1 MSVALEQAASGPAK
15 DLALAPGGE
24 GAPEVPPLPID
35 FLVLGAQKCGTTWIH
50 HVLSQH
56 PEVFIPPAKE
66 LHFFNKA
73 AGLARGRGWYAAQ
86 FADAAPGQ
94 LRGECT
100 PNYLWNHLAPEERP
114 ALGERHDLGPALAAT
129 RPGLRLVATLRNP
142 VDRAVSAFHHHINQ
156 GRIAPDARILDH
168 LWTLGIASMGMYA
181 RHLRHWFDA
190 FGREPLL
197 VLVYEADIAPDRAKP
212 VTAERLFA
220 HLGIAPFVVPSLY
233 EQRNARR
240 GYLAMRLARR
250 LPPSSLPGRAVR
262 RAIEAVTPQRVDR
275 WFRFEVSAQD
285 RAELAG
291 LFAPYQREL
300 EELLDRR
307 MPW

>member
-1 MSVALEQAASGPAK
+1 MSTALEQRATAPAS
-15 DLALAPGGE
+15 ALAPGGAR
-24 GAPEVPPLPID
+24 APEVPPLPID
-35 FLVLGAQKCGTTWIH
+35 FLVLGAQKCGTSWIH

-56 PEVFIPPAKE
+56 PGVFIPPVKE

-73 AGLARGRGWYAAQ
+73 AALARGRSWYAAQ
-86 FADAAPGQ
+86 FAAAAPGQ

-100 PNYLWNHLAPEERP
+100 PNYLWNQLAPQERP
-114 ALGERHDLGPALAAT
+114 VLGEHHDLAPALAAL

-181 RHLRHWFDA
+181 GHLRHWFAA
-190 FGREPLL
+190 FGREPLM
-197 VLVYEADIAPDRAKP
+197 VLVYEEDIAPDAAKP
-212 VTAERLFA
+212 ATAERLFA
-220 HLGIAPFVVPSLY
+220 HLGVAPYAVPSLY

-240 GYLAMRLARR
+240 SYLAMRLARQ
-250 LPPSSLPGRAVR
+250 LPPSSLAGRAVR
-262 RAIEAVTPQRVDR
+262 RGIEAVTPQRIDR
-275 WFRFEVSAQD
+275 WFRFEVSRKD

-300 EELLDRR
+300 EELLDRK